1 MGLGTVGTGIATF
14 KSSSVAEPFRGAGP
28 TLDSESEGS
37 MMSTVSLTLATVLSG
52 LSAGLLFG
60 WRVSVIPG
68 TARTSSP
75 AYVETMQSIN
85 RAILN
90 PAFFLVFLGAPVA
103 IGVAAVVAVLDD
115 ASGRA
120 ALLAL
125 ACALYVT
132 TTVVTTAVG
141 NIPLNDRLETFDA
154 VAATAS
160 EVDAARAAY
169 ERPWNRWHDVRT
181 ASSAFAF
188 VLCVLSAVVDAS

>member
-1 MGLGTVGTGIATF
+1 ML
-14 KSSSVAEPFRGAGP
+14 
-28 TLDSESEGS
+28 
-37 MMSTVSLTLATVLSG
+37 STVSLTLATVLSG

-90 PAFFLVFLGAPVA
+90 PAFFVVFLGAPVA
-103 IGVAAVVAVLDD
+103 IGGAAVAAFVDD

-160 EVDAARAAY
+160 EIDAARAAY

-181 ASSAFAF
+181 VSSAFAF